1 MTNGSPSSDSS
12 SGSNGKSERAS
23 RSVPAGL
30 SEATLTGI
38 EAHLRQREL
47 RREEL
52 YQRARRL
59 RRLAQS
65 TMSRLH
71 AERTVPPAVAEV
83 RKELAE
89 LADWLRREGRGD
101 EGLALDALQEGVE
114 AVLLAAVVGGTEL
127 PGPSDLGV
135 DPEPYLLGLGD
146 VVGEVRRRVL
156 DRLAHDDLV
165 GAEAH
170 LALMDTLTR
179 DLLRF
184 DTTRAIVQLKPKQ
197 DTARSLLERTRG
209 EVVMARLHLRA
220 QGSGTG
226 AGREGR

>member
-1 MTNGSPSSDSS
+1 MTSDSPSSGSDPPAPRPGVPESS
-12 SGSNGKSERAS
+12 LAS
-23 RSVPAGL
+23 
-30 SEATLTGI
+30 I

-59 RRLAQS
+59 RRLAQA

-71 AERTVPPAVAEV
+71 ADHTVPPAVADV
-83 RKELAE
+83 RRELAE
-89 LADWLRREGRGD
+89 VADWLRREGRGD
-101 EGLALDALQEGVE
+101 EGLATDALQEGVE
-114 AVLLAAVVGGTEL
+114 AVLLGAVVAGTPL
-127 PGPSDLGV
+127 PGPNELGV

-146 VVGEVRRRVL
+146 VVGEVRRLTL
-156 DRLAHDDLV
+156 DRLAHDDLA
-165 GAEAH
+165 GAEGY
-170 LALMDTLTR
+170 LALMDVLAR

-197 DTARSLLERTRG
+197 DSARSLLERTRG

-220 QGSGTG
+220 HGP
-226 AGREGR
+226 AREGR

>member
-1 MTNGSPSSDSS
+1 MMTSDSPSSDSA
-12 SGSNGKSERAS
+12 RP
-23 RSVPAGL
+23 PALPGI
-30 SEATLTGI
+30 SEATLAGI

-71 AERTVPPAVAEV
+71 AERVVPPAVADV
-83 RKELAE
+83 RRDLAE

-114 AVLLAAVVGGTEL
+114 AVLLAAIVDGAPL

-135 DPEPYLLGLGD
+135 DPEAYLLGLGD

-156 DRLAHDDLV
+156 DRLAHDDLA

-170 LALMDTLTR
+170 LALMDVLTR

-220 QGSGTG
+220 QSSSATS
-226 AGREGR
+226 REGR

>member
-1 MTNGSPSSDSS
+1 MTSGSPSS
-12 SGSNGKSERAS
+12 AS
-23 RSVPAGL
+23 DPASAPPGVPETAL
-30 SEATLTGI
+30 AAI
-38 EAHLRQREL
+38 ESHLRQREL

-59 RRLAQS
+59 RRLAQG

-71 AERTVPPAVAEV
+71 ADHAVPPAVADV
-83 RKELAE
+83 RRELAE

-101 EGLALDALQEGVE
+101 EGLATDALQEGVE
-114 AVLLAAVVGGTEL
+114 AVLLGAVLSGTAL

-146 VVGEVRRRVL
+146 VVGEVRRLTL
-156 DRLAHDDLV
+156 DRLAHDDLA
-165 GAEAH
+165 GAESY

-197 DTARSLLERTRG
+197 DSARSLLERTRG
-209 EVVMARLHLRA
+209 EVVMGRLHLRA
-220 QGSGTG
+220 HGS
-226 AGREGR
+226 GREGR

>member
-1 MTNGSPSSDSS
+1 MTNGSPSSDS
-12 SGSNGKSERAS
+12 A
-23 RSVPAGL
+23 PAGVPEVAL
-30 SEATLTGI
+30 AGI

-59 RRLAQS
+59 RRLSQTS
-65 TMSRLH
+65 MSRMH
-71 AERTVPPAVAEV
+71 ADHAVPTAVHEI
-83 RKELAE
+83 RRDLAE

-101 EGLALDALQEGVE
+101 EPLALDALQEGVE
-114 AVLLAAVVGGTEL
+114 AVLLATIVAGEPL
-127 PGPSDLGV
+127 PGPSELAV

-146 VVGEVRRRVL
+146 VVGEVRRLVL
-156 DRLAHDDLV
+156 DRLGHDDLA
-165 GAEAH
+165 GAEAY
-170 LALMDTLTR
+170 LALMDALSR

-220 QGSGTG
+220 HVASGS
-226 AGREGR
+226 REGR

>member
-1 MTNGSPSSDSS
+1 MTSGSPSSDSS
-12 SGSNGKSERAS
+12 RPPA
-23 RSVPAGL
+23 PAGVP
-30 SEATLTGI
+30 EAALAGI

-52 YQRARRL
+52 YQRARHL
-59 RRLAQS
+59 RRLAQA

-71 AERTVPPAVAEV
+71 AERAVPPAVADV
-83 RKELAE
+83 RRDLAE

-114 AVLLAAVVGGTEL
+114 AVLLAAVIAGTAL

-146 VVGEVRRRVL
+146 VVGEVRRQVL
-156 DRLAHDDLV
+156 DRLAHDDLA

-220 QGSGTG
+220 HVASGG
-226 AGREGR
+226 APREGR

>member
-1 MTNGSPSSDSS
+1 MTNGSPSSDSG
-12 SGSNGKSERAS
+12 SGSPRDPTP
-23 RSVPAGL
+23 VPAAL
-30 SEATLTGI
+30 SETTLAAI

-59 RRLAQS
+59 RRLAQA
-65 TMSRLH
+65 TMARLH
-71 AERTVPPAVAEV
+71 AERVVPPAVAEV

-89 LADWLRREGRGD
+89 LADWLRREDRGD

-114 AVLLAAVVGGTEL
+114 AVLLGAVVGGTPL

-156 DRLAHDDLV
+156 DRLAHDDLA

-170 LALMDTLTR
+170 LALMDALTR

-220 QGSGTG
+220 HGPAAGTSK
-226 AGREGR
+226 EGR